1 MERYADQLN
10 GSEDLFGL
18 IVDGA
23 ALTLIMP
30 FQENRNLFYQVALI
44 YYNHSILV
52 IADTELPYYG
62 HWVSGNITSDNAV
75 YPYSLIQF
83 TGFSYFFLKL
93 CTYLYIYVCNVLGNM
108 YVSKVETNFYG

>member
-44 YYNHSILV
+44 YYNHSISV
-52 IADTELPYYG
+52 IFDTELKLPDNSLG
-62 HWVSGNITSDNAV
+62 DSGNITSNNEV
-75 YPYSLIQF
+75 YPYSVYRL
-83 TGFSYFFLKL
+83 
-93 CTYLYIYVCNVLGNM
+93 
-108 YVSKVETNFYG
+108 